1 MQSRTFGFLI
11 ACALFA
17 LLLPMSSAQSLTV
30 YAKAPLDDTNQP
42 LLEEFFIAEN
52 GGIIPASS
60 SDDPVR
66 WNWWCWSEE
75 TGSDWPDD
83 DGIYRRDYLGVNP
96 NNDTEKKLVEHRVNP
111 DKVDVE
117 MDGEVNVVMGE
128 DKIRFVQFHLEI
140 TPMVN
145 LSNQALLYI
154 VLTEDQA
161 RDHHGREAVQLVREM
176 RPEVGFS
183 LQAFNTSNVVYEWPA
198 DHLEA
203 AGVDLEDEPAGWS
216 YTIAIFGNVD
226 NATMQHE
233 LLLLRHGNL
242 PTPYLHT
249 TPSQQW
255 MPLAFSAVAIIIA
268 ATVVSNARKREL
280 MIPHITTGWKTDD
293 LTTIIVR
300 IRAGATGFSITDWKV
315 LEPWALRGRPPK
327 TSLLPNEEKEFT
339 LSLRRAEEEDCH
351 VEVGLDLDELG
362 AWRQHIWLPHPSP
375 STRPSVSEP
384 DA

>member
-1 MQSRTFGFLI
+1 MKSNVFGLFI
-11 ACALFA
+11 ACTLFA
-17 LLLPMSSAQSLTV
+17 LVLPVTSAQSLTV
-30 YAKAPLDDTNQP
+30 VAKAPLDDTPQP
-42 LLEEFFIAEN
+42 LLEEFFISEN
-52 GGIIPASS
+52 NPIIPSSS

-83 DGIYRRDYLGVNP
+83 DGIYRRDYLGINVSTDGEHN
-96 NNDTEKKLVEHRVNP
+96 LVEHRISP
-111 DKVDVE
+111 DSPDVE
-117 MDGEVNVVMGE
+117 MEGEVNVVTGE
-128 DKIRFVQFHLEI
+128 ENIRFVQFHLDI

-154 VLTEDQA
+154 VLTEDRA
-161 RDHHGREAVQLVREM
+161 RDHHGREAIQLVREM

-183 LQAFNTSNVVYEWPA
+183 LQAFNTSSVVYEWPA

-216 YTIAIFGNVD
+216 YTIALFGDVD
-226 NATMQHE
+226 NVSMQHE
-233 LLLLRHGNL
+233 LLLLRHGDL

-255 MPLAFSAVAIIIA
+255 TPLAFSAIAIIIA
-268 ATVVSNARKREL
+268 ATVVSNARQREL
-280 MIPHITTGWKTDD
+280 MIPHITTAWKTND
-293 LTTIIVR
+293 LSTITVR
-300 IRAGATGFSITDWKV
+300 IHAGATGFSITDWKV

-327 TSLLPNEEKEFT
+327 TSLLANEEKVFT
-339 LSLRRAEEEDCH
+339 LSLRRAEQEDCH
-351 VEVGLDLDELG
+351 VEVGLDLEELG
-362 AWRQHIWLPHPSP
+362 AWRQHIWLPHPNTPDRGSE
-375 STRPSVSEP
+375 REP